1 MKRNYE
7 LANLVLRRVLGALPV
22 LLIVSLITFGMMRL
36 IPGDPSSIIG
46 GLSATPAQLAQIR
59 SDLGLDEPFTVQL
72 LRWYSG
78 LLHGN
83 LGRSILMGQDVM
95 SVTLQRL
102 PVTIALSA
110 YALVI
115 TLVLGLTSGI
125 LAALRQ
131 NTWIDQL
138 AMMIAMLG
146 ISIPNFFLGLLM
158 IIFFAVRLGW
168 LPTGGYI
175 GFTDD
180 PVGWLRTST
189 MPAISLAL
197 LQVGLLARITRSTML
212 EVLRQDYIRTARAKG
227 LPRRLVVMKHALSNA
242 LIPITTVVGIIVSLL
257 VSGSVVTE
265 TLFSIPGMGQ
275 LLTQAVLNRDY
286 PMVQGGLFLV
296 TAFLVLINIGV
307 DVCYSLLDPRVRH
320 G

>member
-1 MKRNYE
+1 M
-7 LANLVLRRVLGALPV
+7 

-36 IPGDPSSIIG
+36 IPGDPSSVIG
-46 GLSATPAQLAQIR
+46 GMSATPAQLAQIR
-59 SDLGLDEPFTVQL
+59 NDLGLDEPFTVQL
-72 LRWYSG
+72 LRWYGG
-78 LLHGN
+78 LLQGN

-115 TLVLGLTSGI
+115 TLVLGLASGI
-125 LAALRQ
+125 LAALRH

-138 AMMIAMLG
+138 AMMVAMLG

-158 IIFFAVRLGW
+158 IIFFAVQLGW

-175 GFTDD
+175 AFTDD

-197 LQVGLLARITRSTML
+197 LQVGPACAHHALHDAGGAAAGLHPHGARQRAAAPARGD
-212 EVLRQDYIRTARAKG
+212 EARA
-227 LPRRLVVMKHALSNA
+227 
-242 LIPITTVVGIIVSLL
+242 
-257 VSGSVVTE
+257 
-265 TLFSIPGMGQ
+265 
-275 LLTQAVLNRDY
+275 
-286 PMVQGGLFLV
+286 VQRADPDHHGGR
-296 TAFLVLINIGV
+296 A
-307 DVCYSLLDPRVRH
+307 SS
-320 G
+320 

>member
-1 MKRNYE
+1 
-7 LANLVLRRVLGALPV
+7 
-22 LLIVSLITFGMMRL
+22 
-36 IPGDPSSIIG
+36 
-46 GLSATPAQLAQIR
+46 
-59 SDLGLDEPFTVQL
+59 
-72 LRWYSG
+72 
-78 LLHGN
+78 
-83 LGRSILMGQDVM
+83 MGQDVM

-102 PVTIALSA
+102 SVTIALSA

-115 TLVLGLTSGI
+115 ALVLGLASGI

-242 LIPITTVVGIIVSLL
+242 LIPITTVAGIIVSLL
-257 VSGSVVTE
+257 VSGSGVTE
-265 TLFSIPGMGQ
+265 PLFSIPGIGQ
-275 LLTQAVLNRDY
+275 LLAQAVLNPDY
-286 PMVQGGLFLV
+286 PMAHGGLVLV
-296 TAFLVLINIGV
+296 TAFLPLIHILV
-307 DVCYSLLDPRVRH
+307 SSAVSLLSPPWPRDA
-320 G
+320 